1 MKYQA
6 HRGVGTECPENTLP
20 AFAAA
25 AEQGYEYIEM
35 DTRFT
40 ADGKL
45 VLLHDETMNRTCR
58 NADGSKIE
66 EPLYLEKM
74 TYDEVLQYDAGI
86 AMGEAFKGTKIPLL
100 ADVLQLAKEKN
111 LVVKLDNRIQ
121 DYTEEQTEELFAIVE
136 QSGATVSF
144 TSAKPEYIQKV
155 VQRFPNA
162 EIHYDGYVDEKKVKE
177 VKGMLIN
184 NPLTVWLCLP
194 SPSTSWV
201 TVPKA
206 DETLCSMV
214 KNYAKLGLWILETE
228 EEQKQ
233 AEMYGAD
240 IIETPGQLKP

>member
-58 NADGSKIE
+58 NANGSKIE

-100 ADVLQLAKEKN
+100 AEVLQLAKEQN

-121 DYTEEQTEELFAIVE
+121 DYTEEQTEVLL
-136 QSGATVSF
+136 SL
-144 TSAKPEYIQKV
+144 
-155 VQRFPNA
+155 
-162 EIHYDGYVDEKKVKE
+162 IH
-177 VKGMLIN
+177 I
-184 NPLTVWLCLP
+184 
-194 SPSTSWV
+194 
-201 TVPKA
+201 
-206 DETLCSMV
+206 
-214 KNYAKLGLWILETE
+214 
-228 EEQKQ
+228 
-233 AEMYGAD
+233 
-240 IIETPGQLKP
+240 